1 MNITLQYGKKGL
13 AIHLPDDWDV
23 TVIRK
28 KPMAVLPDPQAAL
41 ERALAHPVASGSLFE
56 AAKGSASACILICDI
71 TRPVPNGLVLREL
84 IRQMLSSGMGAG
96 RIKILV
102 ATGLHRPNE
111 GVELEELVGDDR
123 VLKTIAV
130 ENHFAR
136 RNEDHVD
143 LGRTR
148 RGTPIKL
155 DRRFVDA
162 DLRIVT
168 GLVEPHFMAGYSGG
182 RKVIV
187 PGIAHEDTIRRL
199 HTASFL
205 EDPRATNCTMDG
217 NPFHEEMLEMLDFLG
232 PVLAVNTVL
241 DEERRLSF
249 VNFGEIRATHRDAVS
264 FVRPHVEVQIPRRFR
279 TIITTSAGHPL
290 DKTYYQTI
298 KGMVGAMD
306 ALEPGGRL
314 FVASECSE
322 GFGSREYVEAQRRLV
337 HLGPEGF
344 LQDIGGKLRAEID
357 EWQTEM
363 QLRTMRRGS
372 VSLFCN
378 LRSQE
383 DRTLTA
389 VDLVDSFER
398 AVIEWV
404 EKIRDRRVAIIPEG
418 PYVIPFCRSDES

>member
-1 MNITLQYGKKGL
+1 
-13 AIHLPDDWDV
+13 
-23 TVIRK
+23 
-28 KPMAVLPDPQAAL
+28 
-41 ERALAHPVASGSLFE
+41 
-56 AAKGSASACILICDI
+56 
-71 TRPVPNGLVLREL
+71 
-84 IRQMLSSGMGAG
+84 
-96 RIKILV
+96 
-102 ATGLHRPNE
+102 
-111 GVELEELVGDDR
+111 
-123 VLKTIAV
+123 
-130 ENHFAR
+130 
-136 RNEDHVD
+136 
-143 LGRTR
+143 
-148 RGTPIKL
+148 
-155 DRRFVDA
+155 
-162 DLRIVT
+162 
-168 GLVEPHFMAGYSGG
+168 MAGYSGG

-187 PGIAHEDTIRRL
+187 PGVAHEDTIRRL

-205 EDPRATNCTMDG
+205 EDPRATNCTIEG
-217 NPFHEEMLEMLDFLG
+217 NPFHEEMLEMLDHLG
-232 PVLAVNTVL
+232 PALAVNTVL

-249 VNFGEIRATHRDAVS
+249 INFGEIRTSHRDAVS

-290 DKTYYQTI
+290 DKTYYQTV

-363 QLRTMRRGS
+363 QLRAMRRGS

-404 EKIRDRRVAIIPEG
+404 EKIRDRRVAIVPEG
-418 PYVIPFCRSDES
+418 PYVIPFCLS